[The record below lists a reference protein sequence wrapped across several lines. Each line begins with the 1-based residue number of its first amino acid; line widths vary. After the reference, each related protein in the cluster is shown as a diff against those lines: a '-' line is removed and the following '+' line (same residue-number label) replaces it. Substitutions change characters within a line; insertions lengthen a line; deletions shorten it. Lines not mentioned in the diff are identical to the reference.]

1 MHAYEVASLALL
13 PYKHQCARVRNPFAV
28 TLCACYNTE
37 NTWSTTQLTPF
48 SCAISARFKFCI
60 PAVVVFF
67 IPSIVALVEISHIMR
82 FGFVNEQP
90 NFHIRIHVQSLSAPL
105 SEFSPIPYP
114 CLLSLDLI
122 NRFDPDVL
130 TFCTAINFMG
140 NIYLYTQR
148 LKFMILL
155 RTSGKP
161 EVLYSLCIHHYLLPM
176 YVNLKP
182 HLIHGDIT
190 ATFTSLFA

>member
-1 MHAYEVASLALL
+1 
-13 PYKHQCARVRNPFAV
+13 
-28 TLCACYNTE
+28 
-37 NTWSTTQLTPF
+37 
-48 SCAISARFKFCI
+48 
-60 PAVVVFF
+60 
-67 IPSIVALVEISHIMR
+67 MR

-105 SEFSPIPYP
+105 SEFSPISYP
-114 CLLSLDLI
+114 CLLSLGLI

-161 EVLYSLCIHHYLLPM
+161 EVLYSLCIHHYLIPM

-190 ATFTSLFA
+190 ATFTSLFAWNYLGVNIRNSSYGTFELFQLHLVEKVLQPCWTYSVCESQSKRDAKWKSSKCIKTNLNREEVCMRIQFSG